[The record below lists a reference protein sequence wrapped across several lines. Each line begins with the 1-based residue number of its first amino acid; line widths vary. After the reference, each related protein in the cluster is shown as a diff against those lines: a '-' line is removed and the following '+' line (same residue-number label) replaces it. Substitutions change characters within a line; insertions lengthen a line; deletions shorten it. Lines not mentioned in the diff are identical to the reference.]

1 MSTIN
6 HTLQDTVDRQLQ
18 EQQKLRDGMIHNA
31 VETRRADDTRI
42 MQKVNAVHREAFV
55 ARMPGQLEHVM
66 RLVMERLQFCL
77 NKPPGTD
84 LGAPDT
90 WSATPAELASL
101 ADALY
106 HLEQVRQHW
115 PIQDTHA

>member
-1 MSTIN
+1 MMSD
-6 HTLQDTVDRQLQ
+6 HT
-18 EQQKLRDGMIHNA
+18 LRDGMIHNA
-31 VETRRADDTRI
+31 VESRRADDTKI
-42 MQKVNAVHREAFV
+42 QQKVNAVHREAFV
-55 ARMPGQLEHVM
+55 ARMPGQLEHTM

-84 LGAPDT
+84 LGAPVT

-115 PIQDTHA
+115 PIERAN

>member
-1 MSTIN
+1 MMSD
-6 HTLQDTVDRQLQ
+6 HT
-18 EQQKLRDGMIHNA
+18 LRDGMIHNA
-31 VETRRADDTRI
+31 VESRRADDTKI
-42 MQKVNAVHREAFV
+42 QQKVNAVHREAFV
-55 ARMPGQLEHVM
+55 ARMPGQLEHTM

-115 PIQDTHA
+115 PIERAN